1 MLKKLF
7 SIYYDDKLI
16 LEMLSANHTGILA
29 ANILSPIIS
38 VSVLYGY
45 VPLYQLVFW
54 LLLHFIIIFFRLYLS
69 EKLSFAINTN
79 SNKKQKY
86 FYLYIFTI
94 ALTSILLGLISW
106 SSIIYTVPDIN
117 IFIIGILI
125 ISLTAASTATQGTV
139 FISFLTFMLFANLLF
154 VLSLLIHGSIIFN
167 TFALIILIYMTL
179 HIVSGYRLFLRH
191 QHSIELENRFK
202 TIFDKSSDGIVI
214 IANNKMIECN
224 ETAIKMFGYDDEM
237 ENFLSTSLHKL
248 MPEQQPDS
256 QNSMRK
262 MLQMLKKAKQHTIT
276 FEWFHSKKNGDYF
289 WVEITLTPMTI
300 NRQDIIHGIWRD
312 ISHRKAI
319 EEKLKV
325 LNLTLEERVKN
336 EVTKNREKEQQIIQQ
351 SRLAQMGEM
360 ISMIAHQWRQPLA
373 AISSSS
379 ASLQIKAQLGKADAE
394 TVIQKAQNIARYS
407 QHLSS
412 TIDDFRDFFKP
423 TKEKS
428 EVTYTK
434 VVESVLDIVGTSIIN
449 KNIEILKELNTE
461 DSFTTNENELKQVI
475 LNLIKNAEDILLE
488 KKVSDPFIKLST
500 YSHDNKYILEI
511 SDNGGGIPNEIF
523 HKIFDPYFSTKSEK
537 NGTGLGLYMSK
548 LIIEEHCQGKLK
560 VKNTKDGA
568 QFQIIL
574 SSEETL

>member
-16 LEMLSANHTGILA
+16 IEMLNANHTGILA
-29 ANILSPIIS
+29 ANVLAPLIS
-38 VSVLYGY
+38 ISVLYGY
-45 VPLYQLVFW
+45 VPSYQLAFW
-54 LLLHFIIIFFRLYLS
+54 LLLHFIILFFRLHLS
-69 EKLSFAINTN
+69 KKLTLAIDTN

-86 FYLYIFTI
+86 LYSYITTV
-94 ALTSILLGLISW
+94 AVTSILLGLISW
-106 SSIIYTVPDIN
+106 SAIIYPVPDLN

-125 ISLTAASTATQGTV
+125 ISITAASTSTQGTV
-139 FISFLTFMLFANLLF
+139 FISFFAFMLFANLLF
-154 VLSLLIHGSIIFN
+154 VLSLLLHGGVIFN
-167 TFALIILIYMTL
+167 TFALITLIYMTL
-179 HIVSGYRLFLRH
+179 HIISGYRLFLRH

-214 IANNKMIECN
+214 IANNRMIECN
-224 ETAIKMFGYDDEM
+224 ESAIRMFGYTNSM
-237 ENFLSTSLHKL
+237 EDFFNTPLHEL
-248 MPEQQPDS
+248 MPDQQPDS
-256 QNSMRK
+256 QNSMKK
-262 MLQMLKKAKQHTIT
+262 MLRMLKKAKQHTIT
-276 FEWFHSKKNGDYF
+276 FEWFHRKKNEDYF

-300 NRQDIIHGIWRD
+300 NRQNVIHGIWRD
-312 ISHRKAI
+312 ISDRKAI

-394 TVIQKAQNIARYS
+394 TVIQKAKNIARYS

-449 KNIEILKELNTE
+449 KNISIRKELNTE
-461 DSFTTNENELKQVI
+461 ESFTTNENELKQVI
-475 LNLIKNAEDILLE
+475 LNLIKNSEDILLE
-488 KKVSDPFIKLST
+488 KKVSDPFIKLVT

-511 SDNGGGIPNEIF
+511 SDNGGGIPSEIF

-560 VKNTKDGA
+560 VSNTKDGA

-574 SSEETL
+574 SGEETL